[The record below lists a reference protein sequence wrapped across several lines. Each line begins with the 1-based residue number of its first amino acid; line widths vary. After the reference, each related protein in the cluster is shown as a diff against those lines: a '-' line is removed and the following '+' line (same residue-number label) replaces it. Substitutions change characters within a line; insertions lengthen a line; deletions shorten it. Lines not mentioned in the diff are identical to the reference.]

1 MKKLVLTLAIS
12 VIASTA
18 YAGGGKV
25 SILHCGVADG
35 DTDMTYKAIS
45 ISKKS
50 KGHGRNHVVGAVSSV
65 GTGIIDEETQEE
77 IQIDYVRSGADCLLT
92 GEPGNAGIAALCEAA
107 TQYAGAICG
116 TKVL

>member
-12 VIASTA
+12 VITSTA
-18 YAGGGKV
+18 YAGGGKA
-25 SILHCGVADG
+25 SILHCGIGQG

-77 IQIDYVRSGADCLLT
+77 IQIEYVRSGADCLLK
-92 GEPGNAGIAALCEAA
+92 GVQGDAGIAALCDEA
-107 TQYAGAICG
+107 TQYSGAICG
-116 TKVL
+116 TEVL